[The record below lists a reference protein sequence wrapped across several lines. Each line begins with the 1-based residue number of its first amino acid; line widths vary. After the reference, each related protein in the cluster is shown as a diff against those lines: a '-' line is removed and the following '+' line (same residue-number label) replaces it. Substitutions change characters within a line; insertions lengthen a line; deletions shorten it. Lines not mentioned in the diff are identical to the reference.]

1 MTPIKYLLW
10 LFIIFLVI
18 GLGVALYVNS
28 VVSYGLPSLEQL
40 ENPKQNLATRIIS
53 SDGVLLDHFFIERRV
68 NIPLDSVPKDFIN
81 ALIVIEDK
89 YFYSHWGVYIERIF
103 KAALKNI
110 FAGKV
115 QEGASTIT
123 MQLARNLFGY
133 SENTLE
139 RKIREAFTA
148 IQIERTYTK
157 EEILEMYINTVAFGR
172 GAYGLQVASKI
183 YFDKNPSELTTAECA
198 YLAALL
204 KAPEHYNGL
213 NNIDKAVDR
222 RNLVLTLMLRQG
234 KITPETYMKAIEEPI
249 NLVATKKKEVP
260 YLAPHFV
267 EMVRQK
273 FSKEDNSLIEYDLYR
288 DGLVIYTTLNAKI
301 QQYAN
306 EAVEEHLL
314 EFQKLFQQNWSWN
327 NNKKLLEDLVKKAI
341 NNRPDYRAAIG
352 DKKKQIEIKLRNDKE
367 FIDSIKN
374 SATTIQVG
382 LVVINP
388 FNGDILALVGAS
400 PKFMRE
406 HRDAK
411 YSLNHVT
418 QIRRQAGSAFKP
430 FVYALV
436 LEKGLSPNTM
446 IECGPFSYRVPET
459 GEIWSPGGGGCSQGE
474 KITLYDAL
482 RKSINSVAARLVTSE
497 TSPAE
502 VVNLAKKLGIESN
515 LLAVPAIALGA
526 GGEITPLELTSA
538 FGAFL
543 YEGIH
548 VKPYYIYRVEDKFG
562 NTIYERKKVFT
573 HSRAISPEVTGT
585 LTFMLQAVISS
596 GTGWRI
602 KQFLK
607 DCDAA
612 GKTGTTNDYGD
623 AWFIGYTP
631 ELVAGCWVGF
641 DDLRVKFGAYGE
653 GGRAAAPIWG
663 RLMGKIYNDKGLPFN
678 KRKFDFKHFEK
689 YDSLY
694 HQTFLSYNQ
703 NSVKKDEQIKI
714 DYNEKKE
721 SNFKFPQLP
730 RPEKVRN

>member
-1 MTPIKYLLW
+1 MKYLLW
-10 LFIIFLVI
+10 LSIIFLVI
-18 GLGVALYVNS
+18 GLGLALYVNS

-53 SDGVLLDHFFIERRV
+53 SDGVLLDHFYIERRV

-81 ALIVIEDK
+81 ALIVTEDK
-89 YFYSHWGVYIERIF
+89 YFYSHWGVYTERIF
-103 KAALKNI
+103 KAAIKNI

-249 NLVATKKKEVP
+249 NIVATKKKQVS

-314 EFQKLFQQNWSWN
+314 EFQKLFEQKWSWN
-327 NNKKLLEDLVKKAI
+327 NNKKLLEDLIMRAI
-341 NNRPDYRAAIG
+341 NNRPDYRSAIG

-382 LVVINP
+382 LVVLNP
-388 FNGDILALVGAS
+388 FNGEILALVGAS
-400 PKFMRE
+400 PKFMKE

-411 YSLNHVT
+411 YSLNHAT

-436 LEKGLSPNTM
+436 LEKGLTPNTM
-446 IECGPFSYRVPET
+446 IECGPFSYRIPET
-459 GEIWSPGGGGCSQGE
+459 GEVWSPGGGGCGPGE
-474 KITLYDAL
+474 KTTLYDAL

-497 TSPAE
+497 TSPQE
-502 VVNLAKKLGIESN
+502 VVELAKRLGIESR
-515 LLAVPAIALGA
+515 LQPVPAIALGA

-543 YEGIH
+543 YEGIY
-548 VKPYYIYRVEDKFG
+548 VKPNYIYRVEDKFG

-573 HSRAISPEVTGT
+573 HSRAINPEVTGT
-585 LTFMLQAVISS
+585 LTFMLQAVVNS
-596 GTGWRI
+596 GTGWRV

-623 AWFIGYTP
+623 AWFVGYTP

-641 DDLRVKFGAYGE
+641 DDLRIKFGAYGE

-663 RLMGKIYNDKGLPFN
+663 RLMQKIYNDKDLPYK

-694 HQTFLSYNQ
+694 QQTFLSYNQ
-703 NSVKKDEQIKI
+703 NLNKKSENIKI
-714 DYNEKKE
+714 GNSDRKE
-721 SNFKFPQLP
+721 SDFKFPQLP
-730 RPEKVRN
+730 RPEDVRN

>member
-1 MTPIKYLLW
+1 MTPLKYFLW
-10 LFIIFLVI
+10 LLILFLAFCL
-18 GLGVALYVNS
+18 GLALYVNS

-53 SDGVLLDHFFIERRV
+53 SDGMLLDHFFIERRV
-68 NIPLDSVPKDFIN
+68 NLPLDSVPKDFVN
-81 ALIVIEDK
+81 ALIVTEDK

-103 KAALKNI
+103 KAAIKNI

-139 RKIREAFTA
+139 RKIREAFTS

-213 NNIDKAVDR
+213 VNIDKAVDR
-222 RNLVLTLMLRQG
+222 RNLVLTLMSRHNY
-234 KITPETYMKAIEEPI
+234 ITPEKYIKSMEEPI
-249 NLVATKKKEVP
+249 NIVAAKKREP
-260 YLAPHFV
+260 SYFAPHFV

-288 DGLVIYTTLNAKI
+288 DGLIIYTSINSKI

-306 EAVEEHLL
+306 QAVEEHLL
-314 EFQKLFQQNWSWN
+314 EFQKLFEQKWSWN
-327 NNKKLLEDLVKKAI
+327 KNMKLLEDLIMKAI
-341 NNRPDYRAAIG
+341 NNRPDYRSATG
-352 DKKKQIEIKLRNDKE
+352 DKKKLIENKLRNDKQ

-374 SATTIQVG
+374 TATTIQSG
-382 LVVINP
+382 LVVLNP
-388 FNGDILALVGAS
+388 FNGEILAMVGAS
-400 PKFMRE
+400 PKFMKE

-411 YSLNHVT
+411 YSLNHAT

-430 FVYALV
+430 LVYALV
-436 LEKGLSPNTM
+436 LEKGLTPNTM
-446 IECGPFSYRVPET
+446 VECGPYSYRIPST
-459 GEIWSPGGGGCSQGE
+459 GEIWSPGGGGCQAGE

-482 RKSINSVAARLVTSE
+482 RKSINSVAARLVTQE
-497 TSPAE
+497 TSPME
-502 VVNLAKKLGIESN
+502 VVNLAKRLGIESK
-515 LLAVPAIALGA
+515 LLTVPAISLGA

-543 YEGIH
+543 NEGIH
-548 VKPYYIYRVEDKFG
+548 IKPNYIYKVEDKFG
-562 NTIYERKKVFT
+562 NTIFERKKVFI
-573 HSRAISPEVTGT
+573 HSRAISPEATAT
-585 LTFMLQAVISS
+585 LTFMMKAVINS
-596 GTGWRI
+596 GTGWRV

-623 AWFIGYTP
+623 AWFVGYTP
-631 ELVAGCWVGF
+631 ELVGGCWVGF
-641 DDLRVKFGAYGE
+641 DDLRVKFGPYGE

-663 RLMGKIYNDKGLPFN
+663 RLMQKIYNDPELNFK
-678 KRKFDFKHFEK
+678 KKKFDLRYYDK
-689 YDSLY
+689 YDSL
-694 HQTFLSYNQ
+694 HQQTFLSYDANTDIRRNQ
-703 NSVKKDEQIKI
+703 NKPKLDEAHNN
-714 DYNEKKE
+714 YT
-721 SNFKFPQLP
+721 FPQLP
-730 RPEKVRN
+730 KPGNIRN